1 MKKAELSNRFINI
14 LVTLGC
20 SANIMFAD
28 IPRPSPKMIPDEPA
42 AYDWGFI
49 IGSSLF
55 AFAGAL
61 VIVWIARK
69 FSQRSSK

>member
-1 MKKAELSNRFINI
+1 MKKADLSNRFITI

-20 SANIMFAD
+20 FVNGMFAD
-28 IPRPSPKMIPDEPA
+28 IPRPSPKKIPDEPVG
-42 AYDWGFI
+42 YDWGFI
-49 IGSSLF
+49 IGGSLF

-61 VIVWIARK
+61 IIVWIARK